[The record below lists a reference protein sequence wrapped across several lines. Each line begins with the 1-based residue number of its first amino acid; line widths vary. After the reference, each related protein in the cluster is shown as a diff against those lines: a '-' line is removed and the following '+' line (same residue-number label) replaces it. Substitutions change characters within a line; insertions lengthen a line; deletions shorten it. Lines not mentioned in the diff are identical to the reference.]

1 MRRSDRHVE
10 NARMNPENQA
20 WQPLDPA
27 AGSLPGEIE
36 SALSDG
42 GSVSACVVILADSEI
57 DRDWGAQASL
67 AVAKRWAA
75 SGRRIIL
82 ADACLDGPV
91 LHEAVGVANGEGV
104 SDMVLY
110 GASAQRI
117 TERVEDGLMLAP
129 AGTPV
134 TQVAEVLEHV
144 KWDMVIRGC
153 KEAGAT
159 LVFYVSTGTPGV
171 EAVTKRAEGVL
182 VLAPRSKDV
191 DAILG
196 SESGPLIAVLGPP
209 NGHVDSD
216 HEGGDVASVD
226 VLPGLPI
233 SEAEKAFVGE
243 PSAEPPIS
251 EAEKAF
257 VGEPPAEP
265 PISEAERALVGEP
278 PAEPPIAEA
287 ETALVGE
294 PSAEPPEDEAPM
306 AFSTDDLLKTTD
318 AFSLSG
324 LKGAQYDPVDS
335 PEVELDPGQAPPSQ
349 PDEVEMGASL
359 DVEPAAVVD
368 DGEESAADVQSTGA
382 SMSDVDD
389 LAVLDLEV
397 ADSADSGSGAAVGL
411 GDPAPASDAPA
422 ELDVEESPEEVGVK
436 ASPSLFSA
444 AASPAALGV
453 EASRT
458 EEREEAAEEEGKAR
472 RGYRGLAR
480 LKRKKRRD
488 LFVRLMLIVIAT
500 AAVVGGG
507 FYAIAYSG
515 LIDIPGI
522 TPVDRV
528 TSYVAPPV
536 TLPGPTPQTAI
547 MSHVLL
553 VDLSFETES
562 PLGLANALRGQL
574 PNLLFFVAP
583 LEVDGRLQFALYAGP
598 AYSVEEANALRDPIV
613 AVLERGRTLPMNPDD
628 LSVHEAPYAFY
639 FGEYPAAVNAQGRVD
654 ALAEASIPA
663 YALQVAF
670 ADGSTRV
677 RVYGGAF
684 SDEIEAEE
692 MGRMI
697 NRADIGALLLTPR
710 RGTLPGGT
718 LPE

>member
-1 MRRSDRHVE
+1 MRGWGGGWVGVVLPMDQRLMRRSDRHVE

-27 AGSLPGEIE
+27 AGGLPGEIE
-36 SALSDG
+36 SALSVG
-42 GSVSACVVILADSEI
+42 GSVSACVVILVDSEI

-91 LHEAVGVANGEGV
+91 LHEAVGVENGEGV
-104 SDMVLY
+104 SDLVLY

-144 KWDMVIRGC
+144 KWDTVIRGC

-159 LVFYVSTGTPGV
+159 LVFHVSTGTPGV
-171 EAVTKRAEGVL
+171 EAVTKRAEGIL
-182 VLAPRSKDV
+182 VLAPPSKDV

-209 NGHVDSD
+209 NGDVPSVDGD
-216 HEGGDVASVD
+216 DEEGDVASVD
-226 VLPGLPI
+226 VLPGPPV

-243 PSAEPPIS
+243 PSP
-251 EAEKAF
+251 
-257 VGEPPAEP
+257 
-265 PISEAERALVGEP
+265 
-278 PAEPPIAEA
+278 
-287 ETALVGE
+287 
-294 PSAEPPEDEAPM
+294 EPPEDEAPM
-306 AFSTDDLLKTTD
+306 AFSTDDLPKTSD

-335 PEVELDPGQAPPSQ
+335 PEVGLDPGQAPPSQ

-359 DVEPAAVVD
+359 DVEPTAVVD

-397 ADSADSGSGAAVGL
+397 ADIADSGSGAAVGL
-411 GDPAPASDAPA
+411 GDPAPASGAPA
-422 ELDVEESPEEVGVK
+422 ELDVEESPEEVGVT

-444 AASPAALGV
+444 AASPAAPGV

-458 EEREEAAEEEGKAR
+458 EEREEAAEAEGKAR

-480 LKRKKRRD
+480 LKRQKRRD

-515 LIDIPGI
+515 LMNIPGI
-522 TPVDRV
+522 TPSDRV

-553 VDLSFETES
+553 IDLSFEIES

-710 RGTLPGGT
+710 RGTLLGGT